1 MILVR
6 RDHGVIGDAEQEI
19 AYVVRDGATERTV
32 AYMPRGGGA
41 YTMQRLVLDEHLE
54 GDQLARCRAVLAGP

>member
-1 MILVR
+1 VR
-6 RDHGVIGDAEQEI
+6 RDRGVIGDAEQEI
-19 AYVVRDGATERTV
+19 AYVVRDGAAERTV
-32 AYMPRGGGA
+32 AYMPQGGGA